1 MLARYWQ
8 HGQPSKHCHLKA
20 ISAQKIWQPATAPRL
35 LYWSKAPSKPNYILY
50 FEIVIGSIALD
61 KTTDELVKV
70 FGNDEERSIAR
81 IRSASVNIIHLLRVQ
96 EIVRT
101 PFEDNVVAVSSFAWA
116 LTLALDLKL
125 KTLKYCR

>member
-35 LYWSKAPSKPNYILY
+35 LYWSKAPSKPNYRLY

-70 FGNDEERSIAR
+70 FGNDQERSHPDGKKAAIGS
-81 IRSASVNIIHLLRVQ
+81 ILSDK
-96 EIVRT
+96 EGYM
-101 PFEDNVVAVSSFAWA
+101 FEDNVVAVSSFAWA